1 MRGVAQSGTTAALG
15 VLAPL
20 ASGRGRRRRRVAASS
35 LTAHGRPAGVG
46 VLWRLFLLLGL
57 LHEARDR
64 AAFDSRRGV
73 LRRRA
78 MGAHALLLQPVRGS
92 SKYANRLR
100 FAIARLASIQ
110 IDPSPALTVYLLS
123 YNYP

>member
-1 MRGVAQSGTTAALG
+1 M
-15 VLAPL
+15 
-20 ASGRGRRRRRVAASS
+20 
-35 LTAHGRPAGVG
+35 
-46 VLWRLFLLLGL
+46 RLFLLFRL
-57 LHEARDR
+57 LHEAGYG
-64 AAFDSRRGV
+64 AALDARRGV

-123 YNYP
+123 YNLVLYAQCVDQRCCIPSLSSYTQAQA